1 MKRYHIIGFFTLL
14 SALLLCQSCDHWMDI
29 YPTNEQVSPRFWQ
42 SKEDVEMV
50 LGCGYET
57 LRAQVGV
64 SLIDWGEL
72 RASSLVARSN
82 TSKQKLQD
90 FKLTSDNTLCS
101 WSGMYK
107 VLNMANSVI
116 QYAPQVQ
123 QKDETYLTSYMNGHI
138 VEALFLRS
146 LINFYLVRN
155 WKEAPLVTKP
165 YVDDS
170 EEFDKVKSSEQDI
183 IACIKQDIRTALSLN
198 PKEYYDDDRWIG
210 ASKGRATKWALYAL
224 MADVCLWSEDYDEC
238 IEYCD
243 KLLNAAQTSKSAIYP
258 AFMEDPEQWF
268 TIFYDGNTNESVFEI
283 NWQTQTYNQ
292 TNGSPSNIFTISSS
306 SVYLYSTAMSARL
319 DAEAAVTDAEGR
331 HSVRA
336 EWGAFA
342 TYSVG
347 ESQHLVWKYNGLIGE
362 KDVAMLRSTKDA
374 NWIVYRMADVVLM
387 KAEAMVWQ
395 GGHGQEALK
404 LINRVRTRA
413 CLNPL
418 SADVDID
425 TDNQLEMLQA
435 ILYER
440 DIEFAAEG
448 KRWYD
453 LIRFGRSQDFKY
465 KDKFIDIIL
474 ENNATVSDSWIV
486 SVLQDPDAWF
496 LPVNQS
502 ELDVNVLLEQNPYYV
517 TTSN

>member
-1 MKRYHIIGFFTLL
+1 
-14 SALLLCQSCDHWMDI
+14 
-29 YPTNEQVSPRFWQ
+29 
-42 SKEDVEMV
+42 
-50 LGCGYET
+50 
-57 LRAQVGV
+57 
-64 SLIDWGEL
+64 
-72 RASSLVARSN
+72 
-82 TSKQKLQD
+82 
-90 FKLTSDNTLCS
+90 
-101 WSGMYK
+101 
-107 VLNMANSVI
+107 
-116 QYAPQVQ
+116 
-123 QKDETYLTSYMNGHI
+123 
-138 VEALFLRS
+138 
-146 LINFYLVRN
+146 
-155 WKEAPLVTKP
+155 
-165 YVDDS
+165 
-170 EEFDKVKSSEQDI
+170 
-183 IACIKQDIRTALSLN
+183 
-198 PKEYYDDDRWIG
+198 
-210 ASKGRATKWALYAL
+210 

-243 KLLNAAQTSKSAIYP
+243 KLLNASQTSRSAIYP

-283 NWQTQTYNQ
+283 NWQTQTFNQ

-404 LINRVRTRA
+404 LINRIRTRA

-418 SADVDID
+418 SADIDID
-425 TDNQLEMLQA
+425 INNQLEMLQA

-502 ELDVNVLLEQNPYYV
+502 ELDVNVLLEQNPYYA